1 MNSEE
6 IKIIIKDTILECVGK
21 KKKDITE
28 NTDLLAINIFDSI
41 TFVKLVKQ
49 LEKIFQIEFDIF
61 DLSIN
66 NFKNIELISANVR
79 EKLELSNKEV
89 TEEK

>member
-1 MNSEE
+1 MRRQ
-6 IKIIIKDTILECVGK
+6 
-21 KKKDITE
+21 KKDITE

>member
-6 IKIIIKDTILECVGK
+6 IKTIIKDTILECVGN
-21 KKKDITE
+21 KKDITE
-28 NTDLLAINIFDSI
+28 HTDLLAINIFDSI

-79 EKLELSNKEV
+79 EKIELSNKEV

>member
-6 IKIIIKDTILECVGK
+6 IKIIIKDTILECVG

>member
-6 IKIIIKDTILECVGK
+6 IKIIIKDTILECVG
-21 KKKDITE
+21 KKDITE

>member
-21 KKKDITE
+21 KKDIIE

-79 EKLELSNKEV
+79 EKLELSNKKV

>member
-1 MNSEE
+1 M
-6 IKIIIKDTILECVGK
+6 
-21 KKKDITE
+21 
-28 NTDLLAINIFDSI
+28 
-41 TFVKLVKQ
+41 KLVKQ